1 MATRTAVE
9 GATGRAITPWWIRYT
24 RWTQSSQE
32 EGIHAER
39 ALLDLNGRNSI
50 VQDDI
55 KLPCGKKDRFIHTLT
70 GGAVGKPVLVCTAGY
85 GAGAGFWWKNYSFMT
100 DHFRVHSV
108 DMLGCGLSGRP
119 DFTAKTTREAEAF
132 FVESLEEW
140 RQVMGLDKMILM
152 GHSMGGYLMAN
163 YAMAYPERVQHLVMV
178 GPAAV
183 GRPPPPRKDVPLV
196 LKFFRGLWDL
206 GLTPGMVTRA
216 LGPVGPKIIEGYT
229 SCEPSAID
237 PQPSTLNPQPS
248 TLALK
253 HQP

>member
-1 MATRTAVE
+1 MPNGPCSTSMGGPFPLFLLPYPFPHAGAVA
-9 GATGRAITPWWIRYT
+9 GAVNIDGFRSHR
-24 RWTQSSQE
+24 
-32 EGIHAER
+32 
-39 ALLDLNGRNSI
+39 RNSI

-140 RQVMGLDKMILM
+140 RQV
-152 GHSMGGYLMAN
+152 
-163 YAMAYPERVQHLVMV
+163 
-178 GPAAV
+178 
-183 GRPPPPRKDVPLV
+183 GRL
-196 LKFFRGLWDL
+196 LFLA
-206 GLTPGMVTRA
+206 PG
-216 LGPVGPKIIEGYT
+216 
-229 SCEPSAID
+229 S
-237 PQPSTLNPQPS
+237 
-248 TLALK
+248 
-253 HQP
+253 